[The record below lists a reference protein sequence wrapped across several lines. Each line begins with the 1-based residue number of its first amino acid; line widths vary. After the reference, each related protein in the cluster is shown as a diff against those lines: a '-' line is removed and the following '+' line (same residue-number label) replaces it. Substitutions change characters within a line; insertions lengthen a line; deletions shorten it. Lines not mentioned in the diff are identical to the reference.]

1 MRTIH
6 VDVTVHMVLKLAD
19 EEKVQELIQEMDYSF
34 TPPEGMEGAIQDTEI
49 KDYEVTD
56 SR

>member
-19 EEKVQELIQEMDYSF
+19 EEKVQELIDEMDYSF
-34 TPPEGMEGAIQDTEI
+34 IPPEGMEGAIQDTEVTGH
-49 KDYEVTD
+49 EVTD